1 MRVIETKELTY
12 IYSPGTSYQRLGIDS
27 VSININKGEILG
39 IVGENGSGKSTLI
52 KHFNGLLTPTSG
64 SINVLGK
71 NASMKQYRN
80 ELWKNVGL
88 VFQFPEK
95 QLFEESVFEE
105 IAYGLK
111 NMKIDSK
118 EIPGRVRDSLNKVGL
133 DESIEKFPP
142 VTLSGGLKRRTAIA
156 SILAMEPEILIMDEP
171 TAGLDASGRKNIM
184 ELIMNIKADDKTIII
199 VSHNISEIISL
210 CTHLAIMENGKMIIH
225 GRTDEVLRCGLMESS
240 KFYTLLPDYLRLVYR
255 MSRYNSRIS
264 TRICSFNEAE
274 EEMYNFL
281 KAL

>member
-12 IYSPGTSYQRLGIDS
+12 IYSPGNSNQRLGIDS
-27 VSININKGEILG
+27 VSININKGEVLG

-52 KHFNGLLTPTSG
+52 KHFNGLLSPTSG

-71 NASMKQYRN
+71 NTSIRQYRN
-80 ELWKNVGL
+80 ELWRNVGL

-111 NMKIDSK
+111 NMKVDSK
-118 EIPGRVRDSLNKVGL
+118 EIPDRVRASLNKVGL

-142 VTLSGGLKRRTAIA
+142 VTLSGGLRRRVAIA

-184 ELIMNIKADDKTIII
+184 KLIMNIKADEKTIII

-225 GRTDEVLRCGLMESS
+225 GRTDEVLRCGLMESY

-255 MSRYNSRIS
+255 MSKYNNRIN

-281 KAL
+281 KIL